1 MPPSRKL
8 NGPSRSLDRIAS
20 PDQLVLYW
28 FDRSNCSDWSLQI
41 PLPPNTPR
49 PVSSDCDVQRT
60 PVGPSGMSAAATGAR
75 KLEKPGRAPSKAPS
89 APACSAARAP
99 AYWLRSQTLLL
110 RTDEHKSELQSL
122 TRISFAAFC

>member
-75 KLEKPGRAPSKAPS
+75 ELEKPGRATSQAPS
-89 APACSAARAP
+89 APACSAARDQAISLGTP
-99 AYWLRSQTLLL
+99 TVVFMTGNGAR
-110 RTDEHKSELQSL
+110 REHVGQDG
-122 TRISFAAFC
+122 